1 MMDKKSAKRLG
12 LLAGMRERDRA
23 AAEESAILEKAAH
36 GMAYTRAERHS
47 VIEQMLKLRPQWS
60 NNRLADA
67 LGVSKNTVEGVRQ
80 ELEAAG
86 QIERL
91 NELTGSDGSAY
102 PRTQTPRKQTVL
114 APSGASGMQGKGK
127 AAPKAKKPATPHPT
141 KPKAKK

>member
-67 LGVSKNTVEGVRQ
+67 LGVSKNTVEDVRQ

-86 QIERL
+86 QIERM
-91 NELTGSDGSAY
+91 NELTGSDGRAY

-114 APSGASGMQGKGK
+114 ALSGASGVQGKAVPKK
-127 AAPKAKKPATPHPT
+127 AAKVAATRPAST
-141 KPKAKK
+141 

>member
-1 MMDKKSAKRLG
+1 MTDKKSAKRSG

-36 GMAYTRAERHS
+36 GLARSERHS
-47 VIEQMLKLRPQWS
+47 VIEQMLKLRTHWS
-60 NNRLADA
+60 NNRLANA

-91 NELTGSDGSAY
+91 NELTGSDGRAY
-102 PRTQTPRKQTVL
+102 PRTQTPRTQTVL
-114 APSGASGMQGKGK
+114 APSGASGVQGKGK